1 MKHMGLVVLGTD
13 TDAGKTHVAG
23 GVLHFLRTVCDAVPA
38 KPVQTGCVPDAEG
51 RLSAPDLDLSL
62 SSNGL
67 KPSDEERALMSPYL
81 FRIPCSPHLAAERE
95 GREIDTAVMVD
106 ALRRLAAR
114 HDCVVAE
121 SAGGALV
128 PLNGRG
134 ETILDVIQAVDW
146 PVLLVVRNGLGCI
159 NHAWLS
165 VEALRSR
172 GIEILGVVVNET
184 KPFPKDE
191 LNALIWSDT
200 AKSID
205 RFCGVPVLGTAPFC
219 KGPWTSVAKDAP
231 GLAAV
236 LRAFARKEGAAG
248 GAADGDFSGAA
259 AAGGVSEDDI
269 AFDAAHIWHPY
280 TSMTE
285 PVPCYPVVRAKGAEI
300 TLADG
305 RTLVD
310 GMSSWWAVAHGYRNP
325 KIVQALHRQIDRFPH
340 VMFGGITHAPAVGL
354 ARRLLKMLP
363 PQLDKVFFSDSGS
376 VAVEVALKMAFQYHR
391 AQDARSPRTRVLT
404 IRGGYHGDT
413 FAAMSVCDPVN
424 GMHSLFTGML
434 MPQLFADRP
443 KCRFGA
449 EWDPADFGSFRA
461 LMDAHERELAAV
473 ILEPIVQGAGGMW
486 FYHPQYLREVRSI
499 CSERGIPL
507 IFDEIATGFGRT
519 GRLFAMEWAGVVPD
533 ICCVGK
539 AMTGG
544 VMTMAATL
552 CTDSIART
560 ISSRGLPFMH
570 GPTFMGNAMACSA
583 ACASLDILATGEW
596 KSRVAAIEA
605 QLKAE
610 LAPCRESPKVADVR
624 VLGAIGVV
632 EMKEPVDLPSLQRKF
647 VGMGVWIRPFGR
659 LVYLMPPYVTRPD
672 QLGRL
677 TAAVRAVCG

>member
-1 MKHMGLVVLGTD
+1 
-13 TDAGKTHVAG
+13 
-23 GVLHFLRTVCDAVPA
+23 
-38 KPVQTGCVPDAEG
+38 
-51 RLSAPDLDLSL
+51 
-62 SSNGL
+62 
-67 KPSDEERALMSPYL
+67 
-81 FRIPCSPHLAAERE
+81 
-95 GREIDTAVMVD
+95 
-106 ALRRLAAR
+106 
-114 HDCVVAE
+114 
-121 SAGGALV
+121 
-128 PLNGRG
+128 
-134 ETILDVIQAVDW
+134 
-146 PVLLVVRNGLGCI
+146 
-159 NHAWLS
+159 
-165 VEALRSR
+165 
-172 GIEILGVVVNET
+172 
-184 KPFPKDE
+184 
-191 LNALIWSDT
+191 
-200 AKSID
+200 
-205 RFCGVPVLGTAPFC
+205 
-219 KGPWTSVAKDAP
+219 
-231 GLAAV
+231 
-236 LRAFARKEGAAG
+236 
-248 GAADGDFSGAA
+248 
-259 AAGGVSEDDI
+259 
-269 AFDAAHIWHPY
+269 
-280 TSMTE
+280 
-285 PVPCYPVVRAKGAEI
+285 
-300 TLADG
+300 
-305 RTLVD
+305 
-310 GMSSWWAVAHGYRNP
+310 VAHGYRNP